1 MQRIRLAVRQV
12 GAGVEQEADRARRLA
27 CIQNVRP
34 IRIRDAERLASH
46 NGSTALL
53 EQIGLLRRKLHPH
66 ATAAARGQDRPAGD
80 GDRAIGV
87 QGLVVRCVGG
97 PDSDLAAGDCHGAVG
112 IQTIAAGAEGRDVA
126 TGNGDLKGSVLQLG
140 IGGIDAVI
148 RRGDLQITAA
158 DDDLRRFDTLIAAGD
173 ADSWAVRVCRADG
186 ERAIAVQRIIG
197 GSECQISALDRQGL
211 LSVESIAELGRDLQ
225 GQSADSQADIL
236 LVCRAAGGD
245 AVLAE
250 GCDGQRPAAAQ
261 HNLAAC
267 LAFEHGIFRICILRR
282 GIVTV

>member
-34 IRIRDAERLASH
+34 IRLRDAERLASH
-46 NGSTALL
+46 ISSTALL

-66 ATAAARGQDRPAGD
+66 AAAAARGQDRPAGD
-80 GDRAIGV
+80 GD
-87 QGLVVRCVGG
+87 
-97 PDSDLAAGDCHGAVG
+97 
-112 IQTIAAGAEGRDVA
+112 
-126 TGNGDLKGSVLQLG
+126 
-140 IGGIDAVI
+140 
-148 RRGDLQITAA
+148 
-158 DDDLRRFDTLIAAGD
+158 
-173 ADSWAVRVCRADG
+173 
-186 ERAIAVQRIIG
+186 RAIAVQRIIG

>member
-1 MQRIRLAVRQV
+1 MFVPSASAMLSV
-12 GAGVEQEADRARRLA
+12 
-27 CIQNVRP
+27 C
-34 IRIRDAERLASH
+34 ASH

-158 DDDLRRFDTLIAAGD
+158 GVTICAASTPSSQPVMQIAGPSVSPRR
-173 ADSWAVRVCRADG
+173 W
-186 ERAIAVQRIIG
+186 
-197 GSECQISALDRQGL
+197 
-211 LSVESIAELGRDLQ
+211 
-225 GQSADSQADIL
+225 
-236 LVCRAAGGD
+236 
-245 AVLAE
+245 
-250 GCDGQRPAAAQ
+250 
-261 HNLAAC
+261 
-267 LAFEHGIFRICILRR
+267 
-282 GIVTV
+282 